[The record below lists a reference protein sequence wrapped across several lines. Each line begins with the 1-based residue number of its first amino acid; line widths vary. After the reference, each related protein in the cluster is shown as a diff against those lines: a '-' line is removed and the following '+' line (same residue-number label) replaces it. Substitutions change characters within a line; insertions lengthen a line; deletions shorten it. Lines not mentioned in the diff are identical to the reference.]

1 MKQLVKK
8 VDVWL
13 ATMENRPGMLACK
26 LAGLAEAG
34 ANLEFIFARRTRDI
48 PAKGLVFIA
57 PIRGNRQVKAAK
69 ELGFAVS
76 DKLHTLRIEGG
87 DCPGVAAQ
95 LAGKMGE
102 AGINLRGFSGSVI
115 GTRYVVYL
123 GFDTKADLKKA
134 QRILA
139 VVS

>member
-13 ATMENRPGMLACK
+13 ALMENKPGMLGRK
-26 LAGLAEAG
+26 LAGLADAG
-34 ANLEFIFARRTRDI
+34 ANLEFIFARRTRDT
-48 PAKGLVFIA
+48 PSKGLLFIA

-69 ELGFAVS
+69 ELGFTIS
-76 DKLHTLRIEGG
+76 DKLHTLRVEGG
-87 DCPGVAAQ
+87 DSPGIAAQ

-115 GTRYVVYL
+115 GARYVVYL
-123 GFDTKADLKKA
+123 GFDTAADLKKA
-134 QRILA
+134 QRLVA
-139 VVS
+139 AAS

>member
-13 ATMENRPGMLACK
+13 ALMENKPGTLARK

-34 ANLEFIFARRTRDI
+34 ANLEFIFARRTRDT

-69 ELGFAVS
+69 ELGFAMS

-87 DCPGVAAQ
+87 DRPGVAAQ
-95 LAGKMGE
+95 LAAKMGE

-115 GTRYVVYL
+115 GARYVVYL
-123 GFDTKADLKKA
+123 GFDTAADLKKA
-134 QRILA
+134 QRVLTA
-139 VVS
+139 V

>member
-1 MKQLVKK
+1 MKQFVKK

-13 ATMENRPGMLACK
+13 ALMENKPGMLACQ

-34 ANLEFIFARRTRDI
+34 ANLEFIFARRTRDT
-48 PAKGLVFIA
+48 PSNALVFVA
-57 PIRGNRQVKAAK
+57 PICGNRQVKVAK

-76 DKLHTLRIEGG
+76 NKLHTLRIEGG
-87 DCPGVAAQ
+87 DRPGIAAQ

-115 GTRYVVYL
+115 GARYVVSL
-123 GFDTKADLKKA
+123 GFDTAADMKKA
-134 QRILA
+134 QHILTA
-139 VVS
+139 AS